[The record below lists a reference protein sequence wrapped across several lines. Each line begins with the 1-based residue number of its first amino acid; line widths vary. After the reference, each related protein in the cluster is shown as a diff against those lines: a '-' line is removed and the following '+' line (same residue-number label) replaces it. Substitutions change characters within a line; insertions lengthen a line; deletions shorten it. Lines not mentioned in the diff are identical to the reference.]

1 MKLVP
6 FNRRNLIRRNDFDG
20 FYNVLDDFFSDTP
33 LMQRDLRNDTFK
45 LDIEE
50 KDKEYILEADLPGID
65 KDEIDIN
72 LDKGRLTISIT
83 REDSEDVEEKNYIHK
98 ERRYCSMSRAVYLDN
113 VSEDDITANLED
125 GVLNITIPKLDKEE
139 KSKKIEIR

>member
-98 ERRYCSMSRAVYLDN
+98 ERRYCSMSRRLTSIPLRSYKRIISDRSLHPRAVTNCLPSTV
-113 VSEDDITANLED
+113 VSIL
-125 GVLNITIPKLDKEE
+125 
-139 KSKKIEIR
+139 

>member
-20 FYNVLDDFFSDTP
+20 FYNVLDDSITP

>member
-1 MKLVP
+1 
-6 FNRRNLIRRNDFDG
+6 
-20 FYNVLDDFFSDTP
+20 
-33 LMQRDLRNDTFK
+33 MQRDLRNDTFK